1 MGALTLRM
9 DDVRA
14 RIEGRVPDIKRFGN
28 AADFAAVV
36 ANNRLP
42 TTTPVAYVL
51 FGGLLGGKASASTGY
66 FIQNYGEAL
75 TVILA
80 DRITGDPLGDQAL
93 KDVSPLV
100 ASVIEAVCGWGP
112 DDASGVFVLRAAEL
126 VGAKDSQLI
135 FQIEFTLDDQLRITP

>member
-1 MGALTLRM
+1 MGALMLRM
-9 DDVRA
+9 DDARA
-14 RIEGRVPDIKRFGN
+14 RIEARVPEIKRFGS

-42 TTTPVAYVL
+42 TTTPIAYVL
-51 FGGLLGGKASASTGY
+51 FSGLQGGKPSASAGIFLQSY
-66 FIQNYGEAL
+66 DEVL

-80 DRITGDPLGDQAL
+80 DRITADPTGDKAL
-93 KDVSPLV
+93 KDIAPLV
-100 ASVIEAVCGWGP
+100 AKVVEAVCGWGP
-112 DDASGVFVLRAAEL
+112 DDASGVFVLRGAEL